1 MSPGFSGPPDE
12 ECLDIREVLNRIGD
26 KWSLLVVGALAE
38 GPRRF
43 NDLRRGIHG
52 VSQRMLTLT
61 LRLLERDGLVVR
73 TVFATI
79 PPSVEYD
86 LTPLGR
92 TLIGPVRVLS
102 QWARRNRQAMRAAR
116 AQFDQQAASAAPTP
130 THLAPPGEAVPLG
143 EAGPAAAR
151 RG

>member
-1 MSPGFSGPPDE
+1 MSPGYSTAPDT
-12 ECLDIREVLNRIGD
+12 ECLDIREVLNRVGD
-26 KWSLLVVGALAE
+26 KWSLLVVGALDG

-61 LRLLERDGLVVR
+61 LRLLERDGLVTR
-73 TVFATI
+73 TVFATV
-79 PPSVEYD
+79 PPSVEYA

-92 TLIGPVRVLS
+92 TLIEPVRALS
-102 QWARRNRQAMRAAR
+102 QWARQHAHQIRAAR
-116 AQFDQQAASAAPTP
+116 LQFDAVGASATAHASPVD
-130 THLAPPGEAVPLG
+130 E
-143 EAGPAAAR
+143 